1 MSLTA
6 DPAATADD
14 LTTDATPRGGRR
26 WTGRGGGGGRPG
38 RRGGRLAPYL
48 FVAPFFLVFGVF
60 GAFPLVFTGW
70 VSLHDWHIFGTH
82 SFIGIDNYTALWED
96 PRFLKSLANTVSIL
110 LVSTVPQ
117 IILALVLASLLHERF
132 LRGRQIFRVG
142 LLAPNITSVV
152 AVGIIFES
160 IFGFNTGILNTAL
173 EWIGLDRINWQ
184 SNRAASH
191 VAVAT
196 MVNWRWTGYNAL
208 LFLAGLQAVPR
219 DLYEAA
225 AIDRAGRWQQF
236 RHITIPMLRPM
247 IVFVAMVSVINGL
260 QIFAEPLLFQAGP
273 GVSGGNNGQFLT
285 TTLYLYGQAFR
296 EYRFGYASA
305 IAWTLFV
312 VIVVASLLTAWMTR
326 RIRSAD

>member
-6 DPAATADD
+6 DPATAADD
-14 LTTDATPRGGRR
+14 LAVGSEPRRGGRR
-26 WTGRGGGGGRPG
+26 LRRLGGGKRPG
-38 RRGGRLAPYL
+38 RRGGRFTPYL
-48 FVAPFFLVFGVF
+48 FVSPFFIIFGIF
-60 GAFPLVFTGW
+60 GLFPLLFTGW

-82 SFIGIDNYTALWED
+82 SYIGFENYAALWDD
-96 PRFLKSLANTVSIL
+96 PRFVKSLVNTVSIL
-110 LVSTVPQ
+110 VISTLPQ
-117 IILALVLASLLHERF
+117 IALALALASLLHERF
-132 LRGRQIFRVG
+132 LRGRQVFRVG

-160 IFGFNTGILNTAL
+160 IFGFNTGILNTTL
-173 EWIGLDRINWQ
+173 EWIGIDRINWQ
-184 SNRAASH
+184 SNRLASH
-191 VAVAT
+191 TAVAT

-225 AIDRAGRWQQF
+225 TIDRASRWQQF

-260 QIFAEPLLFQAGP
+260 QIFAEPLLFQAGS

-296 EYRFGYASA
+296 EYSFGYASA